1 MSGWNGSDR
10 RGVSTPVQPKVTAKK
25 PSPIRGLVAGG
36 LVIILAAVAYFAF
49 FSGSEKPQSD
59 EVGKKPAKI
68 KEVTPAAAP
77 TNAVAKADEKPKRLT
92 KKGTPIPDKVQPD
105 EKGILRYPNGQR
117 WVDPNDLHIVEH
129 PKPKLLF
136 KHTSENQIAV
146 MLRLDPT
153 RMAPFLIGKRRPYD
167 ERFVKDFKESL
178 KETPLVIDK
187 EDTPEEAE
195 LRKAV
200 IETKMELRDRME
212 AGEDIAKIMNDTQKE
227 LDRLCQY
234 HDDLKK
240 EIREAMN
247 NPELSDADVEDYV
260 KAANQLLEKQGIKQF
275 TMPKL
280 INRQARLLM
289 MKERRAKLEAQKK
302 AEAQNA
308 EAQKGA
314 N

>member
-1 MSGWNGSDR
+1 MAGWNGSDL
-10 RGVSTPVQPKVTAKK
+10 RGKTPIQPKVTAKK
-25 PSPIRGLVAGG
+25 PSPWRGLFAGAIVVLLAAGG
-36 LVIILAAVAYFAF
+36 AYFAF
-49 FSGSEKPQSD
+49 FSGNEKVP
-59 EVGKKPAKI
+59 EKVEKKPTAI
-68 KEVTPAAAP
+68 KEVKPAAAP
-77 TNAVAKADEKPKRLT
+77 KAVEEAKPEKPKRLT

-105 EKGILRYPNGQR
+105 ERGILRYPNGQR

-129 PKPKLLF
+129 PKPRLLF

-167 ERFVKDFKESL
+167 ERFVNDFKESL
-178 KETPLVIDK
+178 KETPLLIDK
-187 EDTPEEAE
+187 EDTPEEAA

-200 IETKMELRDRME
+200 IETKMELRERME

-240 EIREAMN
+240 EIRAAMD
-247 NPELSDADVEDYV
+247 NPELTDADVEDYV

-289 MKERRAKLEAQKK
+289 MKERRAKLEAQQK
-302 AEAQNA
+302 AKAQNT

>member
-1 MSGWNGSDR
+1 MAGWNGS
-10 RGVSTPVQPKVTAKK
+10 GMGGNSTPVKPKVTAKK
-25 PSPIRGLVAGG
+25 PSPVRGVIAGLV
-36 LVIILAAVAYFAF
+36 VVAAVCVAYFAF
-49 FSGSEKPQSD
+49 FSGSEKPQVEIAD
-59 EVGKKPAKI
+59 KERGRI

-77 TNAVAKADEKPKRLT
+77 KAVEEAKPEKPKRLT

-105 EKGILRYPNGQR
+105 ERGILRYPNGQR

-129 PKPKLLF
+129 PKPRLLF

-167 ERFVKDFKESL
+167 ERFVNDFKSL

-187 EDTPEEAE
+187 EDTPEEAA

-200 IETKMELRDRME
+200 IETKMELRERME

-240 EIREAMN
+240 EIRAAMD
-247 NPELSDADVEDYV
+247 NPELTDADVEDYV

-289 MKERRAKLEAQKK
+289 MKERRAQLEAQQK
-302 AEAQNA
+302 AKAQNA